1 MRRAAP
7 AAVFACAVLGLP
19 ASAPAAVKPNVSV
32 MSRNLNLGGNLKLGT
47 NAATL
52 QELVDQAG
60 VILKQVDGNRF
71 PVRARGLATEIRTK
85 DPDLVGLQ
93 EVALWRTGPC
103 TENPIPP
110 RATQVR
116 YDYLKLLLSH
126 LGGRYRVVSV
136 EPEFDFEVYVNVDGD
151 QSTSQPGCPF
161 GSELNGRLTMRD
173 VVLAR
178 KGRVTTSHVRAG
190 HFRDLL
196 QVRPGGVAVNVTR
209 GWIQLDAKLR
219 GVPRFHFVNTHL
231 EAFDNQPTGN
241 HSTAGGDVDNGRI
254 REAQAKELIAR
265 RGPARSRLPVVLL
278 GDLNSDLKTPLKPGD
293 SLAFQAL
300 LRAGFVERDT
310 RRPLSCCIE
319 SPSGLLTF
327 PANGRLSDFNH
338 KVDAV
343 MTDSPKRVRLVRGAV
358 TGRRPVNG
366 FWDSDHAGLF
376 SALRVS

>member
-1 MRRAAP
+1 VRRAAVVVV
-7 AAVFACAVLGLP
+7 AVALLGLP
-19 ASAPAAVKPNVSV
+19 AAAPAAVKPNVSV
-32 MSRNLNLGGNLKLGT
+32 MTRNLNLGGNLKV
-47 NAATL
+47 ATGAGSL

-60 VILKQVDGNRF
+60 VILKQVDANNF
-71 PVRARGLATEIRTK
+71 PVRARGLAAEIKARN
-85 DPDLVGLQ
+85 PDLVGLQ

-116 YDYLKLLLSH
+116 YDYLKLLLNR
-126 LGGRYRVVSV
+126 LGGRYRVVRA
-136 EPEFDFEVYVNVDGD
+136 EDEFDFEVYVNLDGD
-151 QSTSQPGCPF
+151 QSTSGSGCPF

-178 KGRVTTSHVRAG
+178 KGRVVTSNVRSG
-190 HFRDLL
+190 HFRTLL
-196 QVRPGGVAVNVTR
+196 QVRPAGVAVNVTR
-209 GWIQLDAKLR
+209 GWIALDAKVP
-219 GVPRFHFVNTHL
+219 GAPRFHFVDTHP
-231 EAFDNQPTGN
+231 EAFDNLPTGN
-241 HSTAGGDVDNGRI
+241 HSTTGPDVDNGRI
-254 REAQAKELIAR
+254 REAQAKELVAR
-265 RGPARSRLPVVLL
+265 GGPARSRLPVILL

-293 SLAFQAL
+293 SLAFQVL

-310 RRPLSCCIE
+310 RVPLSCCLKGE
-319 SPSGLLTF
+319 NLSVSGG
-327 PANGRLSDFNH
+327 GRLGDFNH

-343 MTDSPKRVRLVRGAV
+343 MTGSPKRVRLVRGAV